1 MVGYGIMLHVND
13 LCCIVWLD
21 YTNLQGAELYYVR
34 RDAL

>member
-21 YTNLQGAELYYVR
+21 YTNLQRQNYIM
-34 RDAL
+34 

>member
-21 YTNLQGAELYYVR
+21 YTNSQRQNYIM
-34 RDAL
+34 